1 MDSNNNNVGTNEG
14 NPLVNKLRVFL
25 IMIIFGYF
33 LIKLVFAMFG
43 VYPDKY
49 YNQTITLNTN
59 LDSSPTQI
67 VNAYVPGV
75 WNSELTDFLIMVIM
89 CVILFFVKFNGP
101 FPFTSSGNKMNY
113 ALWVPFIVGLVVPAI
128 KVATSVDSAV
138 FNNVTSVAVLIIG
151 GFIMIFNIISSFTP
165 SYLVFSGL
173 IIVTAVM
180 LYVLRNRS
188 NIFSN
193 VLYNVRD
200 KNSENC
206 TRYDME
212 NIIVKSSGEQFSVNL
227 AFITWLTLM
236 LFSFNGGAVKDSLN
250 GLLLGIFVG
259 SVSFTGMEYPIIKT
273 ASDFCSSPTECQ
285 QKGIPH
291 DSMTTSVENC
301 DVGTLQKLDQQTTV
315 LEGKINTNT
324 WTVVAISLT
333 LILLLLYMAINIK
346 K

>member
-1 MDSNNNNVGTNEG
+1 MDSNNNNVANEG
-14 NPLVNKLRVFL
+14 NPLINKLRVFL

-33 LIKLVFAMFG
+33 LIKLAFAMFG

-59 LDSSPTQI
+59 LDSNPTQI

-101 FPFTSSGNKMNY
+101 FPFTSSGSKMNY
-113 ALWVPFIVGLVVPAI
+113 ALWIPFIVGLAIPAI

-151 GFIMIFNIISSFTP
+151 GFIMVFNIISSFTP

-173 IIVTAVM
+173 IIVTAIM
-180 LYVLRNRS
+180 LYILRNQS

-212 NIIVKSSGEQFSVNL
+212 NIIVKSSGEQFSVNV

-346 K
+346 N